1 MSFTFLSCLFGHVVK
16 ELDKKTKL
24 SFQIYVVTEWK
35 TSNYNTHIAP
45 YFSGSETTQ
54 VMKFGQVIKYNLRSI
69 FSSKILQDMRQS
81 D

>member
-35 TSNYNTHIAP
+35 TSNYNTQ
-45 YFSGSETTQ
+45 FSGSETTQ